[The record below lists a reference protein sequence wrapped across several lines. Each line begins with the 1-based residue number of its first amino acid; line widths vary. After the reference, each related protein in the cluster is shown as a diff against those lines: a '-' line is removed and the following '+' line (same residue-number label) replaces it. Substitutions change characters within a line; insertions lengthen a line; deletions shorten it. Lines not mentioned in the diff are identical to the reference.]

1 METEQFSQHISR
13 SFNEELENLRNEVL
27 RMGGMVENHL
37 DIAIEAIVAGD
48 SEMGLAVAGKDHEIN
63 QMEVDIDEECSR
75 ILATRGPAAA
85 DLRLIVAV
93 IKTITDLE
101 RVGDE
106 AQKIGYLASH
116 LASGQQAAGHY
127 HELSELGEHVKKML
141 HDALDAFSRLDV
153 KDALLVVE
161 EDKLVDEEYDM
172 VRLSLGEMLEG
183 GGFIFVG
190 LNEGMC
196 HGSVHRNAELYSCQH
211 CGGSGESGQVARP
224 GRQEPGLG
232 PMRAPEAEVH
242 KRLPLRNKNRTGGF
256 RGDEGLKMQK
266 VDQPRLDKLRL
277 ANRSSDSHDRFMR
290 KKNRTFRHRVKIT
303 GKAEFLQRIN
313 KFPAEP
319 SAVREP
325 VEFSLRKLNTL
336 EKLYDLFQTRRH
348 QKSPVSRH
356 VTDEKLKYR
365 SVLHPLLKIPLQ
377 HGELIQVGQQKTGL
391 HVTVPRRS
399 SL

>member
-1 METEQFSQHISR
+1 MDTDQFSQHISR

-63 QMEVDIDEECSR
+63 QMEVSIDEECSR

-116 LASGQQAAGHY
+116 LASGQQPAGHY

-141 HDALDAFSRLDV
+141 HDSLDAFSRLDV

-172 VRLSLGEMLEG
+172 ILRQCISMMMEDSRTIRRFMDVSW
-183 GGFIFVG
+183 
-190 LNEGMC
+190 
-196 HGSVHRNAELYSCQH
+196 
-211 CGGSGESGQVARP
+211 VARALERI
-224 GRQEPGLG
+224 GDHAKNISEYVIYMVHGQDIRHLEL
-232 PMRAPEAEVH
+232 EEV
-242 KRLPLRNKNRTGGF
+242 
-256 RGDEGLKMQK
+256 
-266 VDQPRLDKLRL
+266 
-277 ANRSSDSHDRFMR
+277 
-290 KKNRTFRHRVKIT
+290 RHEI
-303 GKAEFLQRIN
+303 G
-313 KFPAEP
+313 
-319 SAVREP
+319 
-325 VEFSLRKLNTL
+325 VE
-336 EKLYDLFQTRRH
+336 
-348 QKSPVSRH
+348 
-356 VTDEKLKYR
+356 
-365 SVLHPLLKIPLQ
+365 
-377 HGELIQVGQQKTGL
+377 
-391 HVTVPRRS
+391 
-399 SL
+399 